1 MKYGFKVQSDLMYK
15 YIDTYSKRPE
25 EIEKSQSAKQE
36 RDKQNSRM
44 NISKIIAQ
52 LLKHLRQ
59 DNKQQLNF
67 AQEMHAIEMI
77 PPNFF
82 PTHGCKVS
90 LPSQPVFTPATQLH
104 TSNNMG
110 ITSVTKLHATVY
122 KSNSKGISIERY
134 MQGIQ

>member
-44 NISKIIAQ
+44 DISKIIAQ

-67 AQEMHAIEMI
+67 AQEIHAIEMMS
-77 PPNFF
+77 PNFF
-82 PTHGCKVS
+82 PTHCCKVS
-90 LPSQPVFTPATQLH
+90 LPSQPVFTLATQLH
-104 TSNNMG
+104 ISNNMG
-110 ITSVTKLHATVY
+110 ITSLTELHATVY
-122 KSNSKGISIERY
+122 KSNSTGINIERC